1 MFGTFK
7 LTQLIQDIK
16 YDRMTTVKWYL
27 SFTGPLPIL
36 KFLHILI
43 LDILSI
49 RQQDNEF
56 GALYFAMR

>member
-16 YDRMTTVKWYL
+16 YDQMTTVKWYL

-49 RQQDNEF
+49 RQQDN
-56 GALYFAMR
+56 